1 MSELQ
6 FPFTFAADPNTD
18 LWKKPPSHD
27 AKNAHQKAPVRP
39 LSKAHLAQFQSASV
53 SFTCPYTVQ
62 FDQAGLV
69 LRLSHAASSATKWIK
84 AGVEFFN
91 GVPRL
96 SVVCCDNYSDWSV
109 TTLPDANGDVVAGRK
124 SITVRVER
132 DGVTLWV
139 YWINGD
145 EKVALREIAW
155 VYGPDGAGEGWEL
168 EIGALVARPNPEAK
182 DQLVATFQN
191 LEVAWAKQ

>member
-27 AKNAHQKAPVRP
+27 AKNAHPKAPVRP
-39 LSKAHLAQFQSASV
+39 LSKAPLAQFQSASV
-53 SFTCPYTVQ
+53 SFTCPYTV
-62 FDQAGLV
+62 
-69 LRLSHAASSATKWIK
+69 H
-84 AGVEFFN
+84 
-91 GVPRL
+91 
-96 SVVCCDNYSDWSV
+96 V
-109 TTLPDANGDVVAGRK
+109 TTLPDADGHVVAGKK

-139 YWINGD
+139 YWVNGD

-168 EIGALVARPNPEAK
+168 EVGALVARPNPEAK